1 MSKQLTFEEYQQRA
15 LETAVYPGRGTVM
28 GLAYAGLGL
37 GEAGEAQ
44 NKIKKV
50 LRDDAGII
58 TEEKRQAI
66 AKEIGGN
73 LWYCAA
79 VAAELGMSL
88 SDIAR
93 INLDELAGRKIRGT
107 LGGSGDN
114 R

>member
-1 MSKQLTFEEYQQRA
+1 MTLSFDEYQKKA
-15 LETAVYPGRGTVM
+15 VSTAIYPGRGTIL

-50 LRDDAGII
+50 LRDDNGIL
-58 TEEKRQAI
+58 TDEKRTAI
-66 AKEIGGN
+66 AKEIGGT

-79 VAAELGMSL
+79 VAEELGMSL
-88 SDIAR
+88 EIIAQMN
-93 INLDELAGRKIRGT
+93 IDELAGRKARGT

>member
-1 MSKQLTFEEYQQRA
+1 MDFKEYQEKA
-15 LETAVYPGRGTVM
+15 VSTAVYPGRGTVM

-50 LRDDAGII
+50 LRDDGGVL
-58 TEEKRQAI
+58 TEEKRIAI

-79 VAAELGMSL
+79 VAEELGMSL
-88 SDIAR
+88 DDIAR
-93 INLDELAGRKIRGT
+93 MNLEELAGRKARGT